1 MKMNKKVIAGF
12 VVGVVL
18 LTGTTAL
25 AAGNG
30 GRFMQEYGAQHTAA
44 VCDTDGDG
52 LCDVTG
58 NPVGSGNCSGN
69 GNCTAAPA
77 VETTQ
82 VPADSTGTPDTA
94 VPSTAGHHA
103 YGDSDGDGICDVTGN
118 PVGTGCQNG
127 SGNGPRDGSGH
138 HGGNGRGG
146 GRHCQ

>member
-12 VVGVVL
+12 VVGAVL

-25 AAGNG
+25 AAGHG
-30 GRFMQEYGAQHTAA
+30 GRFMQEYGTLHTAA

-58 NPVGSGNCSGN
+58 NPIGSGNCSGI

-77 VETTQ
+77 AETTQ
-82 VPADSTGTPDTA
+82 VPAESAGMPDTS

-146 GRHCQ
+146 GRYCQ